1 MFPLQVLYIQS
12 LTPSF
17 DFSEG
22 SLENSK
28 WNDVLVS
35 FVFNIVHKGFSGKKT
50 VLVLKACPAK
60 IRFLNFSILD

>member
-1 MFPLQVLYIQS
+1 MSHVNVMLTLQVLNVQS
-12 LTPSF
+12 PTPYC

-35 FVFNIVHKGFSGKKT
+35 IASNT
-50 VLVLKACPAK
+50 VLVG
-60 IRFLNFSILD
+60 R